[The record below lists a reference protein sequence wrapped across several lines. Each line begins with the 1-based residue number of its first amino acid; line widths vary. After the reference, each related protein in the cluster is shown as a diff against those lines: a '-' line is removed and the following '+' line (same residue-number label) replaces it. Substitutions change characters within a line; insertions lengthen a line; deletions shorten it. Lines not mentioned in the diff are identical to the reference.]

1 MRTYKLHLLGCLAA
15 FLVGAIGANGWAAE
29 DSKASAGRAAA
40 ASVLVKSANVVKLE
54 GAGVARVRRSKGVE
68 STLAVGGV
76 VNPGDRITTDSSAT
90 VELILGD
97 GTLIRVAPNS
107 EYSYVGITQDK
118 ASGLATWAFGLA
130 KGGVRAVVEKGDTKK
145 FVKFKINSPVGT
157 MGVRGTHFLFL
168 HDQDRGVST
177 LYTME
182 GEVMFGTRGADY
194 RNDAL
199 FRLVRGGFFSTI
211 RKAEKMAEEPRRFS
225 VEDLVTMIKAAA
237 GKGSG
242 GGNVASGNSG
252 VFAGIGELLLEEKNL
267 GNVDSWNADELKKQ
281 ITEYQTRLD
290 EAQKLLG
297 DVVQAQTKR
306 KEIGM
311 EYSGLS
317 KDLADANSSLS
328 KLNDLE
334 KKAKAG
340 GIEGVK
346 AKRMLS
352 EIQAKGVNAAEIQR
366 MKEALAERSKALKKQ
381 FSSMENPGLSDS
393 AWGSWDELER
403 SVGAADQ
410 MNTQVSY
417 ESNSYAGSSG
427 GGNCTEEQC
436 FDVRECDSF
445 LGIRYNCRNER
456 RCRQIAVACPA
467 PPAPAVAPPEYRNYA
482 NTGSASD
489 GMENREGAVTATPS
503 AQTPFQSGGHHQ
515 GDRDDDRQR
524 SSGCRRYVPC
534 STPGCRGGTFVQESD
549 PRRCEAGSVNL
560 GSPGSDG
567 RH

>member
-15 FLVGAIGANGWAAE
+15 FLVGAMGVNGWAAE

-168 HDQDRGVST
+168 HDRDRGVST

-225 VEDLVTMIKAAA
+225 VEDLVTMIKASAGA

-267 GNVDSWNADELKKQ
+267 GNVDSWSADELKKQ

-340 GIEGVK
+340 GAEGVK
-346 AKRMLS
+346 AGRILS
-352 EIQAKGVNAAEIQR
+352 ELQAKGTNAAEIQR

-427 GGNCTEEQC
+427 GGDCTEEQC
-436 FDVRECDSF
+436 AMEKKCEKF
-445 LGIRYNCRNER
+445 LMFKYDCQMVKV
-456 RCRQIAVACPA
+456 CRQVAVACPA
-467 PPAPAVAPPEYRNYA
+467 PPAPAVAPPEYRDYA
-482 NTGSASD
+482 NTGGTS
-489 GMENREGAVTATPS
+489 GVVENREGLVTATPS
-503 AQTPFQSGGHHQ
+503 AQTPFQSSDRS
-515 GDRDDDRQR
+515 GDRDDD
-524 SSGCRRYVPC
+524 SKKGCKRYVPC
-534 STPGCRGGTFVQESD
+534 STPGCKGGAFVHESD
-549 PRRCEAGSVNL
+549 SKKCEVGNVSI
-560 GSPGSDG
+560 GGGG
-567 RH
+567 RP